1 VCSSDLSAGGF
12 RKNIKDS
19 SKQREIEEEE
29 RIVKTEE
36 VQERVIQKAADDYQ
50 SRPTDVHAIQKYA
63 KSLLERGAPE
73 DEKTAYNILIKGYK
87 ETQSYRFK
95 QAAGDIKIRVGRRQ
109 LLKIKK
115 ALKASPEDVSLRAK
129 YDDAYAKILASEI
142 DEYTERVKAL
152 PTDLQI
158 KYELG
163 RRHFEL
169 KNYDKAIEQF
179 QQAQSS
185 PGISVKVLNYL
196 GQSFAQMGWLDESA
210 GSFRNGID
218 RVESETS
225 DLALELRYGLM
236 DALDRKAHDQSD
248 LAAAEEAFKLA
259 SGIAIQQINYK
270 DIRERRQKLQ
280 DFIKGLKAAG

>member
-1 VCSSDLSAGGF
+1 VCSSDL
-12 RKNIKDS
+12 
-19 SKQREIEEEE
+19 
-29 RIVKTEE
+29 
-36 VQERVIQKAADDYQ
+36 
-50 SRPTDVHAIQKYA
+50 
-63 KSLLERGAPE
+63 
-73 DEKTAYNILIKGYK
+73 
-87 ETQSYRFK
+87 
-95 QAAGDIKIRVGRRQ
+95 KIRVGRRQ